1 MIGYAIAMIVIES
14 ILRPILIA
22 KSGGKLP
29 FLALF
34 IGVTGGMLAWG
45 FTGMFKG
52 AIIMALFYTVFA
64 QWLQR
69 KKIDEDPSEVVW
81 WPCGPKINQ
90 LTTLEWGPFF
100 KKICDF
106 LCGIPGSFSYAID
119 GSRGKTGPR
128 AVAHQPQL
136 RFLDGTGA
144 GGGNAVVFY
153 HL

>member
-69 KKIDEDPSEVVW
+69 KKIDEDPSEVV
-81 WPCGPKINQ
+81 
-90 LTTLEWGPFF
+90 
-100 KKICDF
+100 
-106 LCGIPGSFSYAID
+106 
-119 GSRGKTGPR
+119 
-128 AVAHQPQL
+128 
-136 RFLDGTGA
+136 
-144 GGGNAVVFY
+144 
-153 HL
+153 